1 MKHNFLRRLSAFAL
15 ALIMAAA
22 LCVSPAWAADP
33 PESGGDG
40 GTTTD
45 PGTIQGL
52 DFDRFIIAFRPG
64 SSVTTTLS
72 IQGGGLPDTA
82 TVDWSSN
89 VAGVTVTPVKQDG
102 KAMSATVSYDGNSN
116 AKGDIKAVIKFPQA
130 ADGHLQ
136 RNLTC
141 HVYTGT
147 ESPLQ
152 LPESTTLAAES
163 TTTETVLVKEYAA
176 DIKDLKFA
184 SLDPSVA
191 TVDPNPV
198 RTDDVYANTATYRV
212 VVRGVKQ
219 GTTQIEVKSKA
230 GYLLGSWPVTVNRAV
245 PGTSVTRIRI
255 TPQKYTM
262 ASGVNTFQVTAL
274 VTPSFATNPDVEW
287 SSNRPDVLTV
297 TGTGVVDKTT
307 GRTTATVTR
316 VSAGTGDVTIT
327 ATAKDG
333 SGVKGECTITLAEA
347 PSDLELEPAS
357 LSFNTDENKNPQNI
371 TATPTGLGS
380 ANATVT
386 WTSSNSS
393 IATVTASGVNGRT
406 GIVTP
411 VKAGNSPVTITATAT
426 FTVDGRTVTVRKTA
440 TVTVVDNKSTKI
452 DRVVLSESEHS
463 LPQDGSFTLTATV
476 TPANAPVRTL
486 KWDSSDES
494 VAKVEDGKVTALS
507 PGQTLITASAL
518 FGDGEDV
525 CLVTVTPKAE
535 TISLAFNADSSSNNK
550 YTYTFRSSSTTDFT
564 VTARLTPG
572 APNPNPAVDPIHWSS
587 KNTAVATVSDTTGNR
602 AVVRAVGPGKT
613 EITAIP
619 MDHEGKDRENVDPA
633 VITVTVSGVT
643 IVNEDLAILRS
654 LTLME
659 NQRRQIQ
666 AQAFGS
672 ANTGDNSCDWT
683 SSDPSVV
690 TVNPRAGDTTTL
702 TARGAGTAMITA
714 RKGAFTATCTV
725 TVTEDTA
732 GVIDGISTTPG
743 AAYQFSKLASSIS
756 SACQAKTG
764 AGLSYITNLSV
775 SSTDQGILHDQHHSS
790 SDTGAGVG
798 IQDRY
803 YAGTA
808 PQGQRSLSDLSFV
821 PRNDFS
827 GVAEISYTAWSTNNK
842 SVNGVIRITV
852 NGTGDV
858 MYASGEGSPVTF
870 QADDF
875 NRYHANFKSVSFTPP
890 LDSRGVLYYNYTS
903 ASQPG
908 TKVTASDSYNRTG
921 TPSVDRVT
929 FVPAAGF
936 SGAVSIS
943 YRGTDNGGRSFTGAV
958 TINVSAASNAGS
970 TADISYPL
978 REDSWV
984 TFTPAD
990 FNAASQRTLGETLS
1004 YVRFTPPSSSDGTL
1018 FYNYRGFSSFDSM
1031 VNDTTS
1037 YYYSGAPA
1045 LSGLS
1050 FVPTTTTPS
1059 QVDIAYTGYTV
1070 KGNTFTG
1077 TIHIGQSSTTQPAND
1092 LRYSVVV
1099 GQTINLSA
1107 SAINSA
1113 CVAATGAS
1121 LNYIQFTQLPTVS
1134 QGALR
1139 YTRGSS
1145 STRYNVSTGA
1155 RFFYTGTSTTTEL
1168 IGNVFFQAGAAVGT
1182 VTIPF
1187 TGYNTNGV
1195 SFTDEIT
1202 IQVTPPTTSYSGTTA
1217 SPLRLSASQIS
1228 SAVSGAL
1235 SGTLSY
1241 ITFTSLPS
1249 TAAGRLY
1256 QGYNGVGTGA
1266 QVNTGTRYYASG
1278 TPSID
1283 QISFVPRGRY
1293 NGQVTIGYTATNT
1306 SGQSTTGQV
1315 VFNIS
1320 STGNSSYF
1328 NDMYGHTWAGPSV
1341 DYLYQNNVTNGV
1353 TSTQFAPNQRINRC
1367 DFVLMLCRAFK
1378 LSGGSGYSFP
1388 DVPTGSYF
1396 ASAVATAKQLG
1407 IVNGDDRGRFQPYGQ
1422 VTRQDAMVMTYN
1434 ALRAAGWSVD
1444 SVSTSVLNQ
1453 FPDGG
1458 SVSSYARTAVS
1469 CLVQM
1474 GAVTGDNGRL
1484 LPHNSITRAEAAVI
1498 LHFVMT
1504 M

>member
-1 MKHNFLRRLSAFAL
+1 MKHELLRRLSALAL
-15 ALIMAAA
+15 ALVMAVS
-22 LCVSPAWAADP
+22 LCVSPAWADDPAPDPDPTPTPTPVDPGPLTLSTRLIVLPAVGEQKPYPLKITGVAEGNVVKFDIPANVQVSVDGRAVTSAGITVGKDQTSITAEVKTTGIVNKQLLEVGKYDEKGTTLQGVKQQCYVYGGGGNSPIEVLRDPLEVVENDKIELLLTIDSDVAQIFSLSNIKFSSSAEDHATVAVSGSGVRYTATITGVKALPLGTVEITMEIEGGYTIKWPLTVKAAPGAIPVTSVTLATTYLEMTAKEERDALAVTVNPSNATNKTVTWYSDNTNVVTVDANGKITAVGAGRTEIYAMAGGVKSNTCIIEVKAAPNSVTLDNTTLLLDTTKNTEKSKLLTATADP
-33 PESGGDG
+33 AR
-40 GTTTD
+40 GTTYAWRTSNAAVAD
-45 PGTIQGL
+45 FNGASTANTSKVRVTGKKEGTAVITVTATFADKTTKTAQCTVTVIDSNSKPVNQITL
-52 DFDRFIIAFRPG
+52 SETKHSMPADG
-64 SSVTTTLS
+64 SFNLSVTSFNPSNSLNKAIDWSISDDSIATWEKVNDTTVK
-72 IQGGGLPDTA
+72 ITAKKEGTVRVTA
-82 TVDWSSN
+82 TAQFGGAN
-89 VAGVTVTPVKQDG
+89 QICEVTVTP
-102 KAMSATVSYDGNSN
+102 
-116 AKGDIKAVIKFPQA
+116 I
-130 ADGHLQ
+130 
-136 RNLTC
+136 
-141 HVYTGT
+141 T
-147 ESPLQ
+147 ESIRLSSMPD
-152 LPESTTLAAES
+152 
-163 TTTETVLVKEYAA
+163 LV
-176 DIKDLKFA
+176 
-184 SLDPSVA
+184 
-191 TVDPNPV
+191 
-198 RTDDVYANTATYRV
+198 NT
-212 VVRGVKQ
+212 
-219 GTTQIEVKSKA
+219 S
-230 GYLLGSWPVTVNRAV
+230 LGSGRY
-245 PGTSVTRIRI
+245 S
-255 TPQKYTM
+255 YTFRN
-262 ASGVNTFQVTAL
+262 GVNNSVNFTA
-274 VTPSFATNPDVEW
+274 
-287 SSNRPDVLTV
+287 VL
-297 TGTGVVDKTT
+297 
-307 GRTTATVTR
+307 
-316 VSAGTGDVTIT
+316 
-327 ATAKDG
+327 
-333 SGVKGECTITLAEA
+333 
-347 PSDLELEPAS
+347 
-357 LSFNTDENKNPQNI
+357 
-371 TATPTGLGS
+371 TPTGAADPVHWVSKNPGIASVESS
-380 ANATVT
+380 ASKTTQA
-386 WTSSNSS
+386 
-393 IATVTASGVNGRT
+393 
-406 GIVTP
+406 
-411 VKAGNSPVTITATAT
+411 KITA
-426 FTVDGRTVTVRKTA
+426 
-440 TVTVVDNKSTKI
+440 
-452 DRVVLSESEHS
+452 
-463 LPQDGSFTLTATV
+463 
-476 TPANAPVRTL
+476 
-486 KWDSSDES
+486 
-494 VAKVEDGKVTALS
+494 
-507 PGQTLITASAL
+507 
-518 FGDGEDV
+518 
-525 CLVTVTPKAE
+525 
-535 TISLAFNADSSSNNK
+535 
-550 YTYTFRSSSTTDFT
+550 
-564 VTARLTPG
+564 
-572 APNPNPAVDPIHWSS
+572 
-587 KNTAVATVSDTTGNR
+587 VS
-602 AVVRAVGPGKT
+602 PGKT
-613 EITAIP
+613 TITAIP
-619 MDHEGKDRENVDPA
+619 MDPAGKDRTLSSGPVEV
-633 VITVTVSGVT
+633 TVTVSG
-643 IVNEDLAILRS
+643 LAIEDTDNHALTS
-654 LTLME
+654 LSLSE
-659 NQRRQIQ
+659 NQRQEIQ
-666 AQAFGS
+666 AQVYPS
-672 ANTGDNSCDWT
+672 GDSSVDWT
-683 SSDPSVV
+683 SYDPSIV
-690 TVNPRAGDTTTL
+690 TVNPKTGASTTLIGRAPGTTTV
-702 TARGAGTAMITA
+702 TA
-714 RKGAFTATCTV
+714 RKGSYLATLTV
-725 TVTEDTA
+725 TVLEDTA
-732 GVIDGISTTPG
+732 GVITASTTPG

-990 FNAASQRTLGETLS
+990 FNAASKRTLGETLS

-1045 LSGLS
+1045 LSGVS